1 MNPLGS
7 SQERPAASRLLASVP
22 LTVPPGRSAE
32 PKRQAI
38 YVSDTSSSEKRREFM
53 NHFPGMIPGSFLSF
67 MARPPEPEL
76 EGSAQ
81 GNAVAKSE
89 HARKLSRVPSWLQM
103 ADVLAAKGVIPHDVA
118 VDLGIW
124 HRSRGKIRLENY
136 RQPALAGVRGF
147 ADEQAIWNYLRS
159 AAVALGEGAAYDRIV
174 STPLYVLTDDSQTKM
189 WLKTGQGNVPLTF
202 ALLDRV
208 IGEIESDPGSA
219 AKYRDVLV
227 LRNGIRSVAA
237 YLQAARQ
244 YQQIES
250 GEAPSDPYSSREAAW
265 KYYIRQ
271 LGGSALLGVD
281 GAPIA
286 SVLGPEKVVR
296 GLHSLAKYL
305 GASIGDIHVDSES
318 NVNATRVY
326 QPAGANHQERFSSSA
341 VSTSRFQPWPTIAR
355 TIDQGN
361 IGVHLSDV
369 LVVNPEA
376 PPEKHLTVT
385 DFITSPGS
393 GPADLTGRGKA
404 LLKLREQMK
413 AAGIAVPEGR
423 GAHQHQRLRALNQG
437 DTVRIV
443 IPDQATEIHRSEY
456 RQRVLEAWRLADV
469 DNNPRIEFV
478 RLGDAARNPDVS
490 WKLLGSTAVF
500 LVDPSTAGGSRKDVL
515 NFVRLAKELEINGTV
530 GQPVH
535 GQTPTFVIGDSRDPR
550 TGAGIARE
558 AMGSLYVHGRA
569 PNPIESIFSSWDI
582 LANVVQAYWRTAV
595 IRPADSN
602 LPRISSP
609 LALAEPL
616 KKQRNEVVF
625 ALYGSAK
632 EYVDPKYPRQVREL
646 MNAAVE
652 SHARKDGNG
661 KIVRETFVAE
671 GSDLRALGKRLG
683 VVPPSDR
690 SSDTQ
695 RADYYRRLDAAIQM
709 MPGVVVASRKS
720 LARDGVRYD
729 LLVPVM
735 RRPVIFSHGGG
746 LSPFDG
752 RLVDDPTMNIMG
764 AFNGLYLARIDGQKS
779 IRLVDGSNR
788 GVTTPP
794 LEQKEGRPTLL
805 PTNERIY
812 TDHIMQRT
820 METQRGAHVAF
831 STYGGIGTDEEK
843 LYFPGVLVLIEGSN
857 FSNSRAAQLRTSAGL
872 KTIILDPEDDR
883 FKDDCRRIMEA
894 APNLDPNGADFERS
908 YAKVAAGLRTPQ
920 RADSGEQS
928 HGGVVVRPELG
939 TSEER
944 HQREI
949 QLGANW
955 AAVLP
960 PDRSPQRLQELLR
973 KTPNES
979 LKRIE
984 LPNHTGHAE
993 TLLPRLPQTTAHE
1006 PGAGKYE
1013 PITVLAQAISQLSAT
1028 GNARALMRQWSAAP
1042 DAPMLRA
1049 LLTRNG
1055 LTQVLQYG
1063 LGGAL
1068 AQGLSQRG
1076 LSRYFSDY
1084 KTVQLLKE
1092 ISQANPAL
1100 ARQARGLIGQVQNV
1114 LLSRREALTATG
1126 SRHAADV
1133 SRPADHDRLRQAVE
1147 RLMRASTSAQR
1158 VDALRQLRAQVSDLN
1173 RTLTTARA
1181 AQMQEHQTELDL
1193 ARVQLGKMQTWLVD
1207 PQRLQD
1213 ASQMSQALWQGLA
1226 VVLAGLASGVS
1237 TLLWAREIH

>member
-1 MNPLGS
+1 
-7 SQERPAASRLLASVP
+7 
-22 LTVPPGRSAE
+22 
-32 PKRQAI
+32 
-38 YVSDTSSSEKRREFM
+38 M

-124 HRSRGKIRLENY
+124 YRSRGKTRLENY

-147 ADEQAIWNYLRS
+147 TDEQAIWNHLRS

-189 WLKTGQGNVPLTF
+189 WLKTGQGKVPLTF

-208 IGEIESDPGSA
+208 IKEIKSNPGSA
-219 AKYRDVLV
+219 ERYQDVLV
-227 LRNGIRSVAA
+227 LRDGISSVAA

-250 GEAPSDPYSSREAAW
+250 GEAPSDPYSSREEAW
-265 KYYIRQ
+265 KYYVRQ
-271 LGGSALLGVD
+271 LASRSLLGVD

-286 SVLGPEKVVR
+286 SVLGPEKVLR
-296 GLHSLAKYL
+296 GLNSLARYL

-318 NVNATRVY
+318 NVNATLVY

-341 VSTSRFQPWPTIAR
+341 VSASRFQPWPTIAHK
-355 TIDQGN
+355 IDQGN
-361 IGVHLSDV
+361 IGVHLSDL

-376 PPEKHLTVT
+376 PPEKHLTVI

-393 GPADLTGRGKA
+393 GPADLTARGKA

-413 AAGIAVPEGR
+413 AAGIAVPDGR
-423 GAHQHQRLRALNQG
+423 GAHQPPRLRALNQD

-443 IPDQATEIHRSEY
+443 IPDQATEIHKTEY

-469 DNNPRIEFV
+469 GNNPRIEFV

-500 LVDPSTAGGSRKDVL
+500 LVDPSTVGGSRKDVL
-515 NFVRLAKELEINGTV
+515 NFVRLAKDFEINGTV
-530 GQPVH
+530 GEPVH

-569 PNPIESIFSSWDI
+569 PNPIESIFSSWDN
-582 LANVVQAYWRTAV
+582 LPNVVRSYWRTAV
-595 IRPADSN
+595 IRPADSD

-609 LALAEPL
+609 LTVAEPL
-616 KKQRNEVVF
+616 KKNRNEVVF

-632 EYVDPKYPRQVREL
+632 EYVVPKYPKQVREL
-646 MNAAVE
+646 MHAAVE
-652 SHARKDGNG
+652 SHALKDSNG
-661 KIVRETFVAE
+661 KIVREPFVAE
-671 GSDLRALGKRLG
+671 GSDLLALGKRLG
-683 VVPPSDR
+683 VVPLSDR
-690 SSDTQ
+690 SSKIQ
-695 RADYYRRLDAAIQM
+695 REDYFRRLDAAIQM

-720 LARDGVRYD
+720 LGRDGVRYE

-746 LSPFDG
+746 VSPFDG
-752 RLVDDPTMNIMG
+752 RRVDDPTMNIMG
-764 AFNGLYLARIDGQKS
+764 AFNGLYLARMDGQKS
-779 IRLVDGSNR
+779 IRLVDGSSR
-788 GVTTPP
+788 GVTTRP
-794 LEQKEGRPTLL
+794 LEQKEGRQTLL
-805 PTNERIY
+805 PTNKRIY

-820 METQRGAHVAF
+820 LETQRGAHVAF
-831 STYGGIGTDEEK
+831 TTYGGIGTDQEK
-843 LYFPGVLVLIEGSN
+843 LYFPGVMVLIEGSN

-872 KTIILDPEDDR
+872 KTIVLDPDDDR
-883 FKDDCRRIMEA
+883 FTDDCRRIMEA
-894 APNLDPNGADFERS
+894 APDLDPKGADFEHR
-908 YAKVAAGLRTPQ
+908 YAKVVDGLRSAE

-928 HGGVVVRPELG
+928 PGGVVVRPELG
-939 TSEER
+939 TPEER
-944 HQREI
+944 HRRER

-955 AAVLP
+955 AAASP
-960 PDRSPQRLQELLR
+960 QDRSSQRLLALLR
-973 KTPNES
+973 QPPNES

-984 LPNHTGHAE
+984 LPNHTGHDKTHSPKLA
-993 TLLPRLPQTTAHE
+993 QTTAHDPE
-1006 PGAGKYE
+1006 AGAYE
-1013 PITVLAQAISQLSAT
+1013 PITVLAQAISALRAT
-1028 GNARALMRQWSAAP
+1028 GNAPALMRQWSAVP

-1092 ISQANPAL
+1092 ISQVNPAL
-1100 ARQARGLIGQVQNV
+1100 ATQARGLTGQVQNV
-1114 LLSRREALTATG
+1114 LSSRRAALTPTSA
-1126 SRHAADV
+1126 RHAAAA
-1133 SRPADHDRLRQAVE
+1133 SRPMNPDRLRQGVE
-1147 RLMRASTSAQR
+1147 RLMQASTSAQR
-1158 VDALRQLRAQVSDLN
+1158 VDALRQLRAQVSDLD

-1181 AQMQEHQTELDL
+1181 AQMQAHQIKLDM
-1193 ARVQLGKMQTWLVD
+1193 ARVQLGKMQSWLAD

-1237 TLLWAREIH
+1237 TLVWAREVP